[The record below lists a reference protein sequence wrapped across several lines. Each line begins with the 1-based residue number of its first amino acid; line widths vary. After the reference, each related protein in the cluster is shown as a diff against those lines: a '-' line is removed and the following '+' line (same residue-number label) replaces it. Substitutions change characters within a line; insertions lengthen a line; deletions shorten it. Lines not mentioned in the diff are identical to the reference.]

1 MGASES
7 AERLCLKCNCVLNF
21 VTSKGN
27 LADYVSFNPLVR
39 ENKALRKDTVSWH
52 QLVIKLWLE
61 SSYSESQVFFH

>member
-7 AERLCLKCNCVLNF
+7 AERFCLKCNCVLNF

-27 LADYVSFNPLVR
+27 LGDYVSFNPLVR
-39 ENKALRKDTVSWH
+39 ENKPLRKDTVSWH

-61 SSYSESQVFFH
+61 SSYSESPVFFH

>member
-7 AERLCLKCNCVLNF
+7 AERFCLICNCILNF
-21 VTSKGN
+21 VTSEGN
-27 LADYVSFNPLVR
+27 LVDYVSLNPLVR

-61 SSYSESQVFFH
+61 SSYPESPVFFH